1 MQNKENL
8 PLKSLLMSVGK
19 SLDNSWDA
27 RGVNDLLWLDL
38 SSSRK
43 CEEGDDFLLENSAI
57 RAPIAASTPKAIP
70 TIAAPL
76 MTDLPPR
83 CFLVVCWS
91 RTCGVPG
98 GGAPL
103 DDQELPPDLH

>member
-1 MQNKENL
+1 
-8 PLKSLLMSVGK
+8 MSVGK
-19 SLDNSWDA
+19 FLDNSWDA

-57 RAPIAASTPKAIP
+57 RTPIAASAPKAIP
-70 TIAAPL
+70 AIAAPL
-76 MTDLPPR
+76 KTDLPPEW
-83 CFLVVCWS
+83 FLVVCWLAT
-91 RTCGVPG
+91 RGVPG
-98 GGAPL
+98 GGGGAPP

>member
-8 PLKSLLMSVGK
+8 PLKSLLMLVGK

-27 RGVNDLLWLDL
+27 RGINDLLWLDL

-43 CEEGDDFLLENSAI
+43 CEEEDDFLLENSAI
-57 RAPIAASTPKAIP
+57 RAAIAANTPKAIP

-76 MTDLPPR
+76 MTDLPLE

-98 GGAPL
+98 GGG
-103 DDQELPPDLH
+103 ELL

>member
-1 MQNKENL
+1 METKEIL
-8 PLKSLLMSVGK
+8 ALKLLLMSVGK

-43 CEEGDDFLLENSAI
+43 CEEGYDFLLENSAI
-57 RAPIAASTPKAIP
+57 KAPTAASTPKAIP

-76 MTDLPPR
+76 MTELPPE

-91 RTCGVPG
+91 RTCGVPRG
-98 GGAPL
+98 GGGWAPL
-103 DDQELPPDLH
+103 DD

>member
-1 MQNKENL
+1 MQNKENW

-27 RGVNDLLWLDL
+27 REVNDLLWLDL

-43 CEEGDDFLLENSAI
+43 CEEEDDFLLENSAI
-57 RAPIAASTPKAIP
+57 RAPIVASTPKAIP
-70 TIAAPL
+70 TIAAPF
-76 MTDLPPR
+76 MTALPPE

-98 GGAPL
+98 GGGGG
-103 DDQELPPDLH
+103 ELL

>member
-8 PLKSLLMSVGK
+8 PLKSLLLSVGK

-43 CEEGDDFLLENSAI
+43 CEEEDDFLLENSAI
-57 RAPIAASTPKAIP
+57 RVPIAASTPKAIP

-76 MTDLPPR
+76 MTDLPPEW
-83 CFLVVCWS
+83 FLVVCWS

-98 GGAPL
+98 GGGWAPL
-103 DDQELPPDLH
+103 DD